1 MQRLIYYCFQRQYQ
15 DQIPRQ
21 GAFSDRWANRTRLST
36 QTPLQCA
43 RCPSD
48 GRRNFT
54 QIERVC
60 ALILFFFVSRSTTLF
75 AANTDSNGNQSNF
88 FHDFINLIAWVVIP
102 TIVISGICL
111 AIYAWFRRNR
121 SSFSHLFRRK
131 FQPRNPNPNPSPYPP
146 TLHTTGPPIRVPN
159 RSEAIREQVT
169 PSNRQPKTLESISL
183 NDLEQIRQL
192 RAERRIREY
201 YDAIAMIVKRYVSEK
216 YQIKILDMTTGQILQ
231 SLPHDLTDTI
241 VDHVGEILR
250 TCDMIQ
256 FSRHRPSRSEI
267 DGIYQ
272 TTQEFFE
279 SQIVIPTSETAPSE
293 ETDEIDDD
301 HYQSLM

>member
-1 MQRLIYYCFQRQYQ
+1 MQRLIYYCFQPQYRQQ
-15 DQIPRQ
+15 MQRQ
-21 GAFSDRWANRTRLST
+21 WAFSDRWANRTQLSVLT
-36 QTPLQCA
+36 TFECT

-48 GRRNFT
+48 RKRNFT

-60 ALILFFFVSRSTTLF
+60 ELILFFFISGSTTLF

-88 FHDFINLIAWVVIP
+88 FQDFINLIAWVVIP

-111 AIYAWFRRNR
+111 AIYVWLRRNR
-121 SSFSHLFRRK
+121 SSFSHLFRRR
-131 FQPRNPNPNPSPYPP
+131 FQPQNPNPNPAPYPP
-146 TLHTTGPPIRVPN
+146 TLHTTVPPVRVPN
-159 RSEAIREQVT
+159 RSEASNEQVT
-169 PSNRQPKTLESISL
+169 PSNRQPETLESISL
-183 NDLEQIRQL
+183 NDLEGIQPL
-192 RAERRIREY
+192 REDRRIREY
-201 YDAIAMIVKRYVSEK
+201 YDTIAMIVKRYVSEK
-216 YQIKILDMTTGQILQ
+216 YQIKILDATTGQILQ

-272 TTQEFFE
+272 TTKEFFE
-279 SQIVIPTSETAPSE
+279 SQIVVPASETDPSD

-301 HYQSLM
+301 HYH